1 MPESQ
6 LGICFFHPQGHLARP
21 ANPFGKDIANAALFR
36 ALAQHGGFSDIAVL
50 NQAGLTAEQLATEIG
65 GSTAVRFAT
74 ASISDTA
81 LPARHG
87 ALVRGQPYLSEL
99 AWLRR
104 SAGLDQAYS
113 LVGLIHTIAPPAI
126 RQMIGDA
133 ALAPTHPWDAL
144 ICTSP
149 AVRQALQAMFEAW
162 AEHLAAR
169 IGAVRAPRPQLPM
182 IPLAVDTEL
191 LTRQAAD
198 RQARAALRQRL
209 AIDDNDVVVLW
220 VGRLS
225 YYEKAFPQC
234 MFQAVQQAARRC
246 SRRLHFLL
254 TGWFPGGD
262 SELRLYQQAASLLA
276 PDLNVVVLDGN
287 NPGLLAQSWAAA
299 DLFLS
304 LVDNIQETFG
314 LAPVEAMAA
323 GLPVVVSDWDGYRY
337 TVRDGVDGVLVP
349 TLGSPGGAPGEL
361 LARLHS
367 LELETY
373 QTYVGAAAQHTAV
386 HVQQAAVAIARLA
399 DHPAQR
405 RAMGNSGQQRAQAMF
420 SWPEVVRLHR
430 ELLAELAERRRCA
443 DPAAASAG
451 ARLQPLR
458 GEPFA
463 SFQHFASQVL
473 KPDLVLRV
481 AEGASAADL
490 EQHLLVQLNRLYP
503 GLRGNPTE
511 ARTLLTRLEAAGSTG
526 LRVAD
531 LLAAE
536 VPERRAW
543 LETTLVWLAK
553 LGLVDW
559 YHAHDRSDLAGSLAD
574 SLLMQSEPLS

>member
-1 MPESQ
+1 MPEVQS
-6 LGICFFHPQGHLARP
+6 GICFFHPQGHLARP

-36 ALAQHGGFSDIAVL
+36 ALVQHGGFSDVAVL
-50 NQAGLTAEQLATEIG
+50 NQAGLSAEQLAAEMAG
-65 GSTAVRFAT
+65 AAAPRFA
-74 ASISDTA
+74 AGSIGDTA

-87 ALVRGQPYLSEL
+87 ALLRGQPYLAEL
-99 AWLRR
+99 SWLRR
-104 SAGLDQAYS
+104 AAGLDQAYS

-144 ICTSP
+144 VCTSP
-149 AVRQALQAMFEAW
+149 AVQQAMEAMFDGW

-169 IGAVRAPRPQLPM
+169 LGAARAPRPQLPL
-182 IPLAVDTEL
+182 IPLAVDTDRL
-191 LTRQAAD
+191 AHQAAD
-198 RQARAALRQRL
+198 QQARAALRARL
-209 AIDDNDVVVLW
+209 AIGDDDVVVLW

-225 YYEKAFPQC
+225 YYEKAFPQS
-234 MFQAVQQAARRC
+234 MFQAVQQAAQRC
-246 SRRLHFLL
+246 GRRLHFALV
-254 TGWFPGGD
+254 GWFPGGD
-262 SELRLYQQAASLLA
+262 AELRLYQQAAELLA
-276 PDLNVVVLDGN
+276 PDLNVIVLDGN
-287 NPGLLAQSWAAA
+287 DPQLLAQSWAAA

-373 QTYVGAAAQHTAV
+373 QIYVGAAAQHTAV
-386 HVQQAAVAIARLA
+386 HVQQAASAIARLA
-399 DHPAQR
+399 DDPAQR
-405 RAMGNSGQQRAQAMF
+405 RAMGQAGQQRAQAMF
-420 SWPEVVRLHR
+420 SWPEVVRLYR
-430 ELLAELAERRRCA
+430 ELLEDLAERRRAA
-443 DPAAASAG
+443 DPSAASAG

-463 SFQHFASQVL
+463 SFQHFATQVL
-473 KPDLVLRV
+473 QPDLVLRL
-481 AEGASAADL
+481 AEGSSAADL
-490 EQHLLVQLNRLYP
+490 EGRLAVQLNRLYP
-503 GLRGNPTE
+503 GLRASPAE
-511 ARTLLTRLEAAGSTG
+511 ALALLQRLEGAGPDGVS
-526 LRVAD
+526 VSA
-531 LLAAE
+531 LLANAA
-536 VPERRAW
+536 PERRPW

-553 LGLVDW
+553 LGLIDW
-559 YHAHDRSDLAGSLAD
+559 L
-574 SLLMQSEPLS
+574 

>member
-1 MPESQ
+1 MPKGQTS
-6 LGICFFHPQGHLARP
+6 ICFFQPQAHLVRP
-21 ANPFGKDIANAALFR
+21 ANPFGKDIANPALFR
-36 ALAQHGGFSDIAVL
+36 ALVQHGGFSDVAVL
-50 NQAGLTAEQLATEIG
+50 NQAGLSAEQLAAEMAG
-65 GSTAVRFAT
+65 ASAPRFA
-74 ASISDTA
+74 AGLIGDTA

-87 ALVRGQPYLSEL
+87 ALLRGQPYLAEL
-99 AWLRR
+99 SWLRR
-104 SAGLDQAYS
+104 AAGLDQAYS

-144 ICTSP
+144 VCTSP
-149 AVRQALQAMFEAW
+149 AVQQAMEAMFEGW

-169 IGAVRAPRPQLPM
+169 LGAVRAPRPQLPL
-182 IPLAVDTEL
+182 IPLAVDTDRL
-191 LTRQAAD
+191 AHQAAD
-198 RQARAALRQRL
+198 RQARATLRQRL
-209 AIDDNDVVVLW
+209 AIADDDVVVLW

-225 YYEKAFPQC
+225 YYEKAFPQS
-234 MFQAVQQAARRC
+234 MFQAVQQASQRC
-246 SRRLHFLL
+246 GRRLHFALV
-254 TGWFPGGD
+254 GWFPGGD
-262 SELRLYQQAASLLA
+262 AELRLYQQAAELLA

-287 NPGLLAQSWAAA
+287 DPQLLAQSWAAA

-386 HVQQAAVAIARLA
+386 HVQQAAAAIARLA
-399 DHPAQR
+399 DDPAQR
-405 RAMGNSGQQRAQAMF
+405 RAMGQAGQQRAQAMF
-420 SWPEVVRLHR
+420 SWPEVVRLYR
-430 ELLAELAERRRCA
+430 ELLEDLAARRRAA
-443 DPAAASAG
+443 DPVAASAG

-463 SFQHFASQVL
+463 SFQHFATQVL
-473 KPDLVLRV
+473 HPDLVLRL

-490 EQHLLVQLNRLYP
+490 EGRLAVQLNRLYP
-503 GLRGNPTE
+503 GLRASPVE
-511 ARTLLTRLEAAGSTG
+511 ALALLQRLEAAGASG
-526 LRVAD
+526 LAVAD
-531 LLAAE
+531 LLASAT
-536 VPERRAW
+536 PERRPY

-559 YHAHDRSDLAGSLAD
+559 LGG
-574 SLLMQSEPLS
+574 